1 MIGIQLFLIFLINQH
16 TQKSGTYNMNRKEIL
31 LKAES
36 LVNGPRAKEYGDA
49 HENHARIAQMWS
61 VLLDTDV
68 SVEQVYQCMIAVKL
82 CRLIETPEHEDS
94 WVDICGY
101 GALGGED

>member
-1 MIGIQLFLIFLINQH
+1 M
-16 TQKSGTYNMNRKEIL
+16 KRAEIL
-31 LKAES
+31 SKAES

-49 HENHARIAQMWS
+49 HENHARIAKMWS
-61 VLLDTDV
+61 VLLDTEV

-82 CRLIETPEHEDS
+82 ARLTVTPEHEDS

-101 GALGGED
+101 AALGGED

>member
-1 MIGIQLFLIFLINQH
+1 
-16 TQKSGTYNMNRKEIL
+16 MNRKEVL
-31 LKAES
+31 RKTES

-61 VLLDTDV
+61 VLLDKPVTIQ
-68 SVEQVYQCMIAVKL
+68 QVYQCMVAVKL
-82 CRLIETPEHEDS
+82 ARLIVTPDHEDS

-101 GALGGED
+101 GALGGEE

>member
-1 MIGIQLFLIFLINQH
+1 
-16 TQKSGTYNMNRKEIL
+16 MNRKEVL
-31 LKAES
+31 RKTES

-61 VLLDTDV
+61 VLLDKPVTIQQV
-68 SVEQVYQCMIAVKL
+68 SQCMVAVKL
-82 CRLIETPEHEDS
+82 ARLVVTPDHEDS

-101 GALGGED
+101 GALGGEETSD

>member
-1 MIGIQLFLIFLINQH
+1 MGGI
-16 TQKSGTYNMNRKEIL
+16 KMNRKEIL
-31 LKAES
+31 NKAES

-61 VLLDTDV
+61 VLLDKPVTIQ
-68 SVEQVYQCMIAVKL
+68 QVYQCMVAVKL
-82 CRLIETPEHEDS
+82 ARLVVTPDHEDS

-101 GALGGED
+101 GALGGEETGD

>member
-1 MIGIQLFLIFLINQH
+1 
-16 TQKSGTYNMNRKEIL
+16 MNRKEVL
-31 LKAES
+31 RKTES

-61 VLLDTDV
+61 VLLDKPVTIQ
-68 SVEQVYQCMIAVKL
+68 QVYQCMVAVKL
-82 CRLIETPEHEDS
+82 ARLVVTPDHEDS

-101 GALGGED
+101 GALGGEETGD